1 MIRWS
6 YAINQF
12 KPQFDDFTRRRD
24 HLRALRVIAASG
36 FSGVELNAGSGR
48 WEPLGN
54 PQQMAANFGSVAGFS
69 TFVSEAA
76 LDGVSSWF
84 WDPSMRLQEDLT
96 HGDDP
101 TQPEGRDGLVAHARM
116 FSSALAEL
124 GGDVLVVRPA
134 PSMGDRTLDDTAMT
148 ALAES
153 WNAVAAAVAADGIR
167 LALHFDFLS
176 PLRADDGLERLL
188 AATDSSVG
196 LALDTAE
203 FTVAGLDPVAF
214 YQAHADRVT
223 HVHLKNAA
231 AVDDLGEYTF
241 PAPEFTV
248 LRAGGSRAVPRW
260 FTELATEPLLVDAP
274 GFVSALVEHR
284 YDGWVVVESDLS
296 PHPPT
301 STMLNGWEV
310 RYVLGPISADRAG
323 ARL

>member
-24 HLRALRVIAASG
+24 HQRALRVIAASG
-36 FSGVELNAGSGR
+36 FSGVELNAGTGR

-54 PQQMAANFGSVAGFS
+54 PQQMAANYGSVTGFGA
-69 TFVSEAA
+69 VVREAA

-84 WDPSMRLQEDLT
+84 WDPSIRLQEDLT

-101 TQPEGRDGLVAHARM
+101 SKSGGRDGLVAHARW

-134 PSMGDRTLDDTAMT
+134 PSAGGLAALDEDTVSAI
-148 ALAES
+148 AES
-153 WNAVAAAVAADGIR
+153 WLAVAEAIAADGVR

-176 PLRADDGLERLL
+176 SLRLDDGLERLI
-188 AATDSSVG
+188 AATDASVG

-203 FTVAGLDPVAF
+203 FTVAGLDPIAF
-214 YQAHADRVT
+214 YRAHADRVT

-231 AVDDLGEYTF
+231 AVDDIDEYRR
-241 PAPEFTV
+241 PAAEFTV

-260 FTELATEPLLVDAP
+260 FTELATEPLLVDTP
-274 GFVSALVEHR
+274 GFVGALAEHG
-284 YDGWVVVESDLS
+284 YDGWVVVESELS
-296 PHPPT
+296 PHPAT
-301 STMLNGWEV
+301 STMLNGWEAQH
-310 RYVLGPISADRAG
+310 VLMPIAATER
-323 ARL
+323 